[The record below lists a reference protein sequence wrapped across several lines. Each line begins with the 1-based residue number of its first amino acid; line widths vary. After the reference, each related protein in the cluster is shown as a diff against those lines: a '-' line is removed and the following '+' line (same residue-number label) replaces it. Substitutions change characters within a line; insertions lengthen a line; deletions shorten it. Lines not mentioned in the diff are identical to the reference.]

1 MKYIETFEVVSVRFS
16 QPQTEDPT
24 EFEFGDI
31 VRFKN
36 DSKFSDNIKSKI
48 YQVEAAKL
56 GMSKLVNLEDSD
68 YLGWIRNVNL
78 ELLSDEEIAQLN
90 K

>member
-1 MKYIETFEVVSVRFS
+1 MKHIKTFEIVTTRFNE
-16 QPQTEDPT
+16 PQTEEPT

-31 VRFKN
+31 VRFK
-36 DSKFSDNIKSKI
+36 SDANVSDGIKKSI
-48 YQVEAAKL
+48 YQVEAAVPGK
-56 GMSKLVNLEDSD
+56 SKLVNLEDSD